1 MATFDIK
8 KLRMNVGSFAEIKNA
23 ALELAES
30 KLQDD
35 KNYLLDEFNNHPV
48 TKEIEAG
55 SNSANSSMTLGGYGN
70 LFSFI
75 GFEYGQSPTDIV
87 KQMINKIRLI
97 KKSYSK
103 VSKKGSEISFSVLAP
118 RIQDFE
124 KNTPMPWSP
133 GRSWLAGI
141 EKGISGFGYYIAKK
155 LSGRSEGGLQ
165 TDDKLR
171 AGSFRNVSYF
181 SRMYLNFFQRLT
193 GGKAR

>member
-1 MATFDIK
+1 MATLNVK
-8 KLRMNVGSFAEIKNA
+8 KLRMNVGSFAPIKSA

-30 KLQDD
+30 KLQSDR
-35 KNYLLDEFNNHPV
+35 NFLLGEFNNHPV

-55 SNSANSSMTLGGYGN
+55 PNSQNSSMTLGGYGN

-75 GFEYGQSPTDIV
+75 GFESGQNPTFVI

-103 VSKKGSEISFSVLAP
+103 PSRSGSEISFNVVTPQL
-118 RIQDFE
+118 QDFE

-133 GRSWLAGI
+133 GRSWLSGI
-141 EKGISGFGYYIAKK
+141 EKGISGFGYYISRK

-165 TDDKLR
+165 ANNKLR
-171 AGSFRNVSYF
+171 GGSFRNVSYF
-181 SRMYLNFFQRLT
+181 SKMYSNFLQRLT
-193 GGKAR
+193 GGRAR